1 MLPFSSPGHLL
12 TWELRCSRWTPPQP
26 RGESILHQGALSKNV
41 DPRPQTLWLAWT
53 SALSP
58 GSWEVIGLGPLKI
71 SSAPVTSFCVYV
83 FRTSHF
89 SLHRDSAL
97 PCLLSLLFLTEPP
110 LNLAGSLSNRWLLR
124 CVVSSVSWLGAR
136 LSEACS
142 WHPCGH
148 QGNTRGE
155 INIP

>member
-1 MLPFSSPGHLL
+1 MLPFSSPGQLL

-58 GSWEVIGLGPLKI
+58 SSWEIIGLGPLKI

-89 SLHRDSAL
+89 SLHHDSAL
-97 PCLLSLLFLTEPP
+97 PCSAFPLVFHKAYFPSNILPLCQFLFIFQMLY
-110 LNLAGSLSNRWLLR
+110 
-124 CVVSSVSWLGAR
+124 SVLHFHS
-136 LSEACS
+136 
-142 WHPCGH
+142 
-148 QGNTRGE
+148 
-155 INIP
+155 